1 MIENEMDSR
10 GIQRHIP
17 TLVSLW
23 RGNGRKERLDKK
35 EISALSSSLLK
46 LQRGLTGER
55 KMAGGR
61 YMSEKDTFGS
71 YLLYY
76 FPVSYLQVQTI
87 LDFIHSNGNRNNDN
101 KIEEIAKK
109 DEIGIL
115 EIGSGPA
122 PGTTALCDRILSL
135 NKNAKIS
142 VSLCDT
148 SERAMQTAKKILE
161 SDFENVSVETKK
173 ADLEKNGLG
182 TFGKKPAKFDI
193 VLMSHVLNELWK
205 KDGDKIQKRLSF
217 IKAQAEKLSENGI
230 LILNEPAMLESSRNL
245 IKIRDEILGS
255 EAFRGMNLVAPCP
268 FSGSKK
274 CPALLS
280 EKQTCHA
287 EKMWKPVEPVMSL
300 AKAAGLDRESVK
312 MCFFVFQK
320 SSTQAN
326 ESLKEGGKSP
336 LTVVSD
342 GMLNKS
348 GRIRFMLCDGG
359 KRFSLS
365 AKKDDKH
372 AKEIGFFGLRRYD
385 KIRIENPEIREGNF
399 GVAGNTE
406 IFKEDF

>member
-61 YMSEKDTFGS
+61 YMSEKETFGS

-87 LDFIHSNGNRNNDN
+87 LDFLGNI
-101 KIEEIAKK
+101 IEEISKK

-161 SDFENVSVETKK
+161 RDFENVRVETKK
-173 ADLEKNGLG
+173 ANLEKNGLG
-182 TFGKKPAKFDI
+182 TFGKKPTKFDI

-217 IKAQAEKLSENGI
+217 IKAQTEKLSENGI

-245 IKIRDEILGS
+245 IKIRDEMLGS

-268 FSGSKK
+268 LSGSKK

-280 EKQTCHA
+280 ENQTCHA
-287 EKMWKPVEPVMSL
+287 EKMWKPFEPVMSL
-300 AKAAGLDRESVK
+300 AKGAGLDRESVK
-312 MCFFVFQK
+312 MSFFVFQK
-320 SSTQAN
+320 TEEQAEPEN
-326 ESLKEGGKSP
+326 GKT

-348 GRIRFMLCDGG
+348 GRIRFMLCNGE

-372 AKEIGFFGLRRYD
+372 AKEIGFFCLHRYD

>member
-76 FPVSYLQVQTI
+76 FPVSYLQIQTV
-87 LDFIHSNGNRNNDN
+87 LDFLGN
-101 KIEEIAKK
+101 ILEEISKK

-122 PGTTALCDRILSL
+122 PGTTALCDRIRKF

-182 TFGKKPAKFDI
+182 TFGKKTKKFDI

-217 IKAQAEKLSENGI
+217 IKAQTEKLSENGI

-245 IKIRDEILGS
+245 IKIRDEMLGS
-255 EAFRGMNLVAPCP
+255 EAFRDMNLVAPCP

-280 EKQTCHA
+280 ENQTCHA
-287 EKMWKPVEPVMSL
+287 EKMWKPVEPVLSL
-300 AKAAGLDRESVK
+300 AKGAGLDRESVK
-312 MCFFVFQK
+312 MSFFVFQK
-320 SSTQAN
+320 TEEQAEPEN
-326 ESLKEGGKSP
+326 GKT

-348 GRIRFMLCDGG
+348 GRIRFMLCDGE

-365 AKKDDKH
+365 AKKDDQH
-372 AKEIGFFGLRRYD
+372 AKKIGFFGLHRYD

>member
-1 MIENEMDSR
+1 MEICD
-10 GIQRHIP
+10 IQRHIP

-61 YMSEKDTFGS
+61 YMSEKETFGS

-76 FPVSYLQVQTI
+76 FPVSYLQIQTV
-87 LDFIHSNGNRNNDN
+87 LDFLGNI
-101 KIEEIAKK
+101 IEEISKK

-148 SERAMQTAKKILE
+148 SERAMQTARKILE
-161 SDFENVSVETKK
+161 SDFENVRVETKK
-173 ADLEKNGLG
+173 ADLERNGLG
-182 TFGKKPAKFDI
+182 TFGKKPEKFDI

-205 KDGDKIQKRLSF
+205 NDPNKIDLRMDF
-217 IKAQAEKLSENGI
+217 IKKQAEKLGENGI

-274 CPALLS
+274 CPAMLS

-300 AKAAGLDRESVK
+300 AKGAGLDRESVK
-312 MCFFVFQK
+312 MSFFVFQK
-320 SSTQAN
+320 TEEQAEPEN
-326 ESLKEGGKSP
+326 GKT

-348 GRIRFMLCDGG
+348 GRIRFMLCDGE

>member
-17 TLVSLW
+17 TLISVW

-35 EISALSSSLLK
+35 EISLLSSSLLK

-55 KMAGGR
+55 KMAGGS
-61 YMSEKDTFGS
+61 YMSEKETFGP

-87 LDFIHSNGNRNNDN
+87 LDFIHSNGNRNNDD

-122 PGTTALCDRILSL
+122 PGTTALCDRIRKF

-173 ADLEKNGLG
+173 ADLEKSGLG
-182 TFGKKPAKFDI
+182 DFGKKTKKFDI

-274 CPALLS
+274 CPAMLS

-287 EKMWKPVEPVMSL
+287 EKMWKPFEPVMSL
-300 AKAAGLDRESVK
+300 AKGAGLDRESVK
-312 MCFFVFQK
+312 MSFFVFQK
-320 SSTQAN
+320 TEEQAESEN
-326 ESLKEGGKSP
+326 EKT

-348 GRIRFMLCDGG
+348 GRIRFMLCDGE

-365 AKKDDKH
+365 AKKDDQH
-372 AKEIGFFGLRRYD
+372 AKKIGFFDLHRYD
-385 KIRIENPEIREGNF
+385 KIQIKNPEIREGNF
-399 GVAGNTE
+399 GVAEETE
-406 IFKEDF
+406 IEISE

>member
-1 MIENEMDSR
+1 MEICD
-10 GIQRHIP
+10 IQRHIP

-76 FPVSYLQVQTI
+76 FPVSYLQIQTV
-87 LDFIHSNGNRNNDN
+87 LDFLGNT
-101 KIEEIAKK
+101 IEEISKK

-122 PGTTALCDRILSL
+122 PGTTALCDRIRKF

-148 SERAMQTAKKILE
+148 SEMAMQTARKILE
-161 SDFENVSVETKK
+161 SDFENVRVETKK
-173 ADLEKNGLG
+173 ADIEKNGLE

-245 IKIRDEILGS
+245 IKIRDEMLGS
-255 EAFRGMNLVAPCP
+255 EAFRGMNLLAPCP
-268 FSGSKK
+268 LSGSKK

-287 EKMWKPVEPVMSL
+287 EKMWKPFEPVMSL
-300 AKAAGLDRESVK
+300 AKGAGLDRESVK
-312 MCFFVFQK
+312 MSFFVFQK
-320 SSTQAN
+320 TEEQAEPEN
-326 ESLKEGGKSP
+326 GKT

-348 GRIRFMLCDGG
+348 GRIRFMLCDGE

-365 AKKDDKH
+365 AKKDDQH

-399 GVAGNTE
+399 GVAENTE

>member
-1 MIENEMDSR
+1 MEICD
-10 GIQRHIP
+10 IQRHIP

-76 FPVSYLQVQTI
+76 FPVSYLQIQTV
-87 LDFIHSNGNRNNDN
+87 LDFLGNI
-101 KIEEIAKK
+101 IEEISKK

-122 PGTTALCDRILSL
+122 PGTTALCDRIRKF

-161 SDFENVSVETKK
+161 SDFENVRVETKK
-173 ADLEKNGLG
+173 ADLERNGLG
-182 TFGKKPAKFDI
+182 DFGKKTKKFDI

-217 IKAQAEKLSENGI
+217 IKAQTEKLSENGI

-245 IKIRDEILGS
+245 IKIRDEMLGS

-268 FSGSKK
+268 ISGSKK

-280 EKQTCHA
+280 ENQTCHA
-287 EKMWKPVEPVMSL
+287 EKMWKPFEPVMSL
-300 AKAAGLDRESVK
+300 AKGVGLDRESVK
-312 MCFFVFQK
+312 MCFFVFK
-320 SSTQAN
+320 KTEEQAEPEN
-326 ESLKEGGKSP
+326 RKT

-406 IFKEDF
+406 IFKEGF

>member
-23 RGNGRKERLDKK
+23 RGNGRKEKLDKK

-76 FPVSYLQVQTI
+76 FPVSYLQIQTV
-87 LDFIHSNGNRNNDN
+87 LDFLGNT
-101 KIEEIAKK
+101 IEEISKK

-148 SERAMQTAKKILE
+148 SERAMQTARKILE
-161 SDFENVSVETKK
+161 SDFENVRVETKK
-173 ADLEKNGLG
+173 ADIEKNGLG

-205 KDGDKIQKRLSF
+205 KDGDKIQRRLSF

-245 IKIRDEILGS
+245 IKIRDKILQS
-255 EAFRGMNLVAPCP
+255 ESFGGMKLIQPCP

-274 CPALLS
+274 CPAMLS
-280 EKQTCHA
+280 ENQTCHA
-287 EKMWKPVEPVMSL
+287 EKMWKPFEPVMSL
-300 AKAAGLDRESVK
+300 AKGAGLDRESVK
-312 MCFFVFQK
+312 MSFFVFQK
-320 SSTQAN
+320 TEEQAEPEN
-326 ESLKEGGKSP
+326 GKT

-365 AKKDDKH
+365 AKKDDPH

-399 GVAGNTE
+399 GVAENTE

>member
-1 MIENEMDSR
+1 MEICD
-10 GIQRHIP
+10 IQRHIP

-76 FPVSYLQVQTI
+76 FPVSYLQIQTV
-87 LDFIHSNGNRNNDN
+87 LDFLGNT
-101 KIEEIAKK
+101 IEEISKK

-148 SERAMQTAKKILE
+148 SEMAMQTAKKILE

-173 ADLEKNGLG
+173 ADLEKNGREP
-182 TFGKKPAKFDI
+182 FGKKTKKFDV

-245 IKIRDEILGS
+245 IKIRDEMLGS
-255 EAFRGMNLVAPCP
+255 ESFGGMKLIQPCP
-268 FSGSKK
+268 FSSSKK
-274 CPALLS
+274 CPAMLS

-287 EKMWKPVEPVMSL
+287 EKMWKPFEPVMSL
-300 AKAAGLDRESVK
+300 AKGAGLDRESVK

-320 SSTQAN
+320 TEEQA
-326 ESLKEGGKSP
+326 ESENGKT

-348 GRIRFMLCDGG
+348 GRIRFMLCDGE

-365 AKKDDKH
+365 AKKDDQH
-372 AKEIGFFGLRRYD
+372 AKKIGFFGLHRYD

>member
-1 MIENEMDSR
+1 MIENEMNSR

-76 FPVSYLQVQTI
+76 FPVSYLQIQTV
-87 LDFIHSNGNRNNDN
+87 LDFLGNT
-101 KIEEIAKK
+101 IEEISKK

-148 SERAMQTAKKILE
+148 SERAMQTARKILE

-173 ADLEKNGLG
+173 ADIEKSGLR
-182 TFGKKPAKFDI
+182 TFRKKPEKFDI

-205 KDGDKIQKRLSF
+205 KDDDKIQKRLSF
-217 IKAQAEKLSENGI
+217 IKAQTEKLSENGI
-230 LILNEPAMLESSRNL
+230 LILNEPAMQESSRNL
-245 IKIRDEILGS
+245 IKIRDEMLGS

-280 EKQTCHA
+280 ENQTCHA
-287 EKMWKPVEPVMSL
+287 EKLWKPFEPVLSL
-300 AKAAGLDRESVK
+300 AKGAGLDRESVK
-312 MCFFVFQK
+312 MSFFVFQK
-320 SSTQAN
+320 TEKQA
-326 ESLKEGGKSP
+326 ESENGKT

-365 AKKDDKH
+365 AKKDDQH

>member
-1 MIENEMDSR
+1 MEICD
-10 GIQRHIP
+10 IQRHIP

-76 FPVSYLQVQTI
+76 FPVSYLQIQTV
-87 LDFIHSNGNRNNDN
+87 LDFLGNI
-101 KIEEIAKK
+101 IEEISKK

-122 PGTTALCDRILSL
+122 PGTTALCDRIRKF

-148 SERAMQTAKKILE
+148 SERAMQTARKILE
-161 SDFENVSVETKK
+161 SDFENVRVETKK
-173 ADLEKNGLG
+173 ADLERNGREP
-182 TFGKKPAKFDI
+182 FGKKTKKFDI

-245 IKIRDEILGS
+245 IKIRDEMLGS

-280 EKQTCHA
+280 ENQTCHA
-287 EKMWKPVEPVMSL
+287 EKMWKPFEPVMSL
-300 AKAAGLDRESVK
+300 AKGAGLDRESVK
-312 MCFFVFQK
+312 MSFFVFQK
-320 SSTQAN
+320 TEEQAEPEN
-326 ESLKEGGKSP
+326 RKT

-406 IFKEDF
+406 IFKEGF

>member
-1 MIENEMDSR
+1 MEICD
-10 GIQRHIP
+10 IQRHIP

-76 FPVSYLQVQTI
+76 FPVSYLQIQTVI
-87 LDFIHSNGNRNNDN
+87 DFLGNT
-101 KIEEIAKK
+101 IEDISKK
-109 DEIGIL
+109 YEIGIL

-122 PGTTALCDRILSL
+122 PGTTALCDRIRKF

-148 SERAMQTAKKILE
+148 SETAMQTAKKILE
-161 SDFENVSVETKK
+161 SDFENVCVETKK
-173 ADLEKNGLG
+173 ADLERNGREP
-182 TFGKKPAKFDI
+182 FGKKTKKFDI

-217 IKAQAEKLSENGI
+217 IKAQTEKLSENGI

-245 IKIRDEILGS
+245 IKIRDEILES

-268 FSGSKK
+268 LSGSKK
-274 CPALLS
+274 CPAMLS
-280 EKQTCHA
+280 ENQTCHA

-300 AKAAGLDRESVK
+300 AKGAGLDRESVK
-312 MCFFVFQK
+312 MSFFVFQK
-320 SSTQAN
+320 TEEQAEPEN
-326 ESLKEGGKSP
+326 RKT

-406 IFKEDF
+406 IFKEGF

>member
-1 MIENEMDSR
+1 MEICD
-10 GIQRHIP
+10 IQRHIP

-61 YMSEKDTFGS
+61 YMSEKETFGS

-76 FPVSYLQVQTI
+76 FPVSYLQIQTV
-87 LDFIHSNGNRNNDN
+87 LDFICSNGNRNNDN

-122 PGTTALCDRILSL
+122 PGTTALCDRIRKF

-161 SDFENVSVETKK
+161 SDFENVRVETMK
-173 ADLEKNGLG
+173 ADLERNGLG
-182 TFGKKPAKFDI
+182 TFGKKAKKFDI

-205 KDGDKIQKRLSF
+205 KDDDKIQKRLSF

-274 CPALLS
+274 CPAMLS
-280 EKQTCHA
+280 ENQTCHA

-300 AKAAGLDRESVK
+300 AKGAGLDRESVK
-312 MCFFVFQK
+312 MSFFVFQK
-320 SSTQAN
+320 TEEQAEPEN
-326 ESLKEGGKSP
+326 GKT

-348 GRIRFMLCDGG
+348 GRIRFMLCDGE

-365 AKKDDKH
+365 AKKDDTH

-399 GVAGNTE
+399 GVAENTE